1 MSAPMD
7 GSFYTNDMDNYSLT
21 HYTDYPEKPPYD
33 NSYNNVD
40 PRLLSS
46 PQNAPPVLNNDPALS
61 PFDYNIF
68 SPHSNHPFFPDQQQP
83 FQSFEPMRH
92 QMLGHRRSVSVPPE
106 DMMSECVQPPPA
118 MVFHRGGTP
127 LGDQMATGKAR
138 GSNSKKWLKKHGLQK
153 KQIQRHAPY
162 LSLSSESI
170 PRSNTPVFPPYQLV
184 QNMGPTSAPQQ
195 MRYAVAP
202 QAVMRNLD
210 MTTTRTLLEYPDDL
224 SRIGATSV
232 NGHLDGPNTLRDLDA
247 LASGQRKELD
257 SVALGILGF
266 AERISKDCYALTS
279 FVEWTFKDGEEDE
292 VARIRQEKRAINH
305 KATTLEDGLEMLPLQ
320 DGQAEE
326 EANVPVTGQDVR
338 NLDAEQTNALLK
350 VYGIS
355 HTSDMFLHDKKLAY
369 LRFVGASRVLMHLI
383 LD

>member
-1 MSAPMD
+1 MSTPMD
-7 GSFYTNDMDNYSLT
+7 DSFYPNDMDNYSLT
-21 HYTDYPEKPPYD
+21 HYTDFPEKPLYG
-33 NSYNNVD
+33 NSSNNVD

-46 PQNAPPVLNNDPALS
+46 SQDAPPVLNNDPALS

-68 SPHSNHPFFPDQQQP
+68 SPHSGQTFFPDQEQP

-106 DMMSECVQPPPA
+106 DMMPESVQPPPA

-127 LGDQMATGKAR
+127 LGDQMATGKAN

-153 KQIQRHAPY
+153 KQMQRHAPY
-162 LSLSSESI
+162 PLLSSESI
-170 PRSNTPVFPPYQLV
+170 PRSNTPMLPPYQLV

-195 MRYAVAP
+195 MRYTVAP
-202 QAVMRNLD
+202 QAMMQNFD
-210 MTTTRTLLEYPDDL
+210 MTTRTSSEYPDDL

-232 NGHLDGPNTLRDLDA
+232 NGHLDGPNSLRDLDA
-247 LASGQRKELD
+247 LAFGQRKELD
-257 SVALGILGF
+257 SVALGVIGF
-266 AERISKDCYALTS
+266 AERISKDCDALTS
-279 FVEWTFKDGEEDE
+279 FVEWSFKDGEEDE

-305 KATTLEDGLEMLPLQ
+305 KATTLQDGLEMLPLRE
-320 DGQAEE
+320 GQAEE

-338 NLDAEQTNALLK
+338 NLDAEQTNALLR
-350 VYGIS
+350 VYDIS